1 MSHNGSLEVDIAG
14 LQLSNPLILASGV
27 MGTTPGGLNRVAEA
41 GAGGAVTKSLGLE
54 ARAGHGSPNVV
65 KVSCGYLNAM
75 GLPNPGVKEFR
86 KEMGRE
92 KVRTTVFASVYG
104 EGPEEFA
111 EVAGKIAPE
120 ADAIELNL
128 SCPHAEKLGAAVGSD
143 PELVEK
149 VVREVQGELDLP
161 VFAKLTPNVT
171 DIREIGRAAESG
183 GADGLV
189 AINTLPG
196 MAIDVNTGKPVLGN
210 TSGGLSGR
218 AIHPVAVKS
227 VYELYEAVSL
237 PIIGVGGVES
247 GEDAV
252 ELVLA
257 GASAVQIGTAIAHR
271 DLKVFGEIRSDMNEY
286 LDSKGVKLEDLVGN
300 VHEDTVR

>member
-1 MSHNGSLEVDIAG
+1 MSRAENTEVEVAG
-14 LQLSNPLILASGV
+14 IQLPNPLILASGV

-54 ARAGHGSPNVV
+54 ARKGHSSPNLV

-75 GLPNPGVKEFR
+75 GLPNPGVEEFR
-86 KEMGRE
+86 EEMSRSPVE
-92 KVRTTVFASVYG
+92 TTVFASVYG

-120 ADAIELNL
+120 VDAIELNL

-149 VVREVQGELDLP
+149 VVRRVQGELDLP

-189 AINTLPG
+189 GINTLPG
-196 MAIDVNTGKPVLGN
+196 MAIDVKTGRPILGN
-210 TSGGLSGR
+210 RSGGLSGS

-227 VYELYEAVSL
+227 VYDLYEAVSL
-237 PIIGVGGVES
+237 PIIGVGGVET
-247 GEDAV
+247 GEDAI

-257 GASAVQIGTAIAHR
+257 GASAVQVGTAIANR
-271 DLKVFGEIRSDMNEY
+271 DLDVFEEINAYLENY
-286 LDSKGVKLEDLVGN
+286 LDSKGVKLGELVGEA
-300 VHEDTVR
+300 HTGYS